1 MALTKKITKAVQDAQ
16 KQATD
21 AVADMREQLDV
32 ALPEV
37 HVDLTPFYAVVGAAS
52 MAVDTVTAAGE
63 QLEEAAKQATS
74 KDLRKE
80 VRKGAKKEMADLQKR
95 ITELQ
100 QRTAELQDL
109 ATKFADRFVQQA
121 QDIPARVLNEGLV
134 MASNAKDRYDAA
146 AARGEKVV
154 TDLRVQ
160 EEKLAR
166 DLAGR
171 SGAAVTRGRKAAQQ
185 AVTETGKVA
194 ETLRDVVSDDAAKV
208 SSQLDKS
215 VEAVEHAAEPVAVKK
230 TPAQQARARK
240 AAAEK
245 AAATRKANAAEA
257 TATRKIAA
265 RSAAARR
272 SPAAKSA
279 SAEKAAATTAK
290 KAAPAKKA
298 PAKKAPAKKAVAKKA

>member
-16 KQATD
+16 KQATE

-32 ALPEV
+32 ALPEM

-63 QLEEAAKQATS
+63 QLEVAAKQAST
-74 KDLRKE
+74 KDLGKE
-80 VRKGAKKEMADLQKR
+80 VRKGAKKEVADLQKR

-100 QRTAELQDL
+100 KRTVELQEL

-154 TDLRVQ
+154 TDLRLQ

-166 DLAGR
+166 DLVGR
-171 SGAAVTRGRKAAQQ
+171 SEAAMTRGRKVAKQ
-185 AVTETGKVA
+185 AITETEKVA
-194 ETLRDVVSDDAAKV
+194 GTLRDVVSDDAAKV
-208 SSQLDKS
+208 TSQLEKS
-215 VEAVEHAAEPVAVKK
+215 RDAVEHAAEPVPVKK
-230 TPAQQARARK
+230 SAADQARTRK

-245 AAATRKANAAEA
+245 AAATRKAKAAEE
-257 TATRKIAA
+257 TATRKVAA

-272 SPAAKSA
+272 SPAAKSTA
-279 SAEKAAATTAK
+279 AKKAAATTAT
-290 KAAPAKKA
+290 KAAPAKRAAKKTTTA
-298 PAKKAPAKKAVAKKA
+298 AKKA